1 MESAILQLSQG
12 HTISNLDMK
21 FAGMTGLFSFIFGGK
36 VTNLIITNSSFTN
49 ISTYNDV
56 EETDGA
62 LLYTG
67 SIAAFNIGEITNCH
81 VFGTNSEY
89 DIFYGKA
96 FDNITDG
103 TVVGA
108 GKNMG
113 YDVFVKAGI
122 ENGTVT
128 VDKKEAD
135 VDETVTITLT
145 ADEGCRLKSVT
156 VEKVATTGQADSRA
170 AVPGI
175 GDFVEPTDNVQNG
188 KKLIIK

>member
-1 MESAILQLSQG
+1 MKKYRWNRPFLQLSQG

-67 SIAAFNIGEITNCH
+67 SIAAFNIGEITNGH

-96 FDNITDG
+96 FDDITDG
-103 TVVGA
+103 TMVDA

-128 VDKKEAD
+128 VDNKEAD

-145 ADEGCRLKSVT
+145 ADGGCRQRHRRRRT
-156 VEKVATTGQADSRA
+156 H
-170 AVPGI
+170 
-175 GDFVEPTDNVQNG
+175 
-188 KKLIIK
+188 